1 MKELSLNILDIAQ
14 NSVKAGASVIR
25 IILNETSEILRITIE
40 DNGCGMK
47 KDFLES
53 VTNPFT
59 TTRTTR
65 SVGLGIPLFMLA
77 SQQTGGEFEINSRHF
92 EDYPDDHGTIISA
105 SFVKNHLDF
114 TPLGDVVATIVV
126 LIQGQPQIHWVYEHI
141 TEKVQISLDTD
152 QLKEVLGD
160 VPLDTYEVIE
170 WIEGYLREQ
179 YSESG
184 Y

>member
-14 NSVKAGASVIR
+14 NSVKAGASIIR
-25 IILNETSEILRITIE
+25 IILNETSEILSITVE
-40 DNGCGMK
+40 DNGCGMR
-47 KDFLES
+47 KDFLDN

-65 SVGLGIPLFMLA
+65 SVGLGIPLFMLS
-77 SQQTGGEFEINSRHF
+77 SQQTGGEFEIKSRHF
-92 EDYPDDHGTIISA
+92 EEYPENHGTEISA
-105 SFVKNHLDF
+105 TFVKNHLDF
-114 TPLGDVVATIVV
+114 TPLGDVVSTIVV
-126 LIQGQPQIHWVYEHI
+126 LIQGQPQIHWIFEHI
-141 TEKVQISLDTD
+141 TEKGEISLDTA
-152 QLKEVLGD
+152 QLREVLGD